1 MTRYDFKVHP
11 LAALFPDLS
20 ADEFD
25 KLKRDIQANGQLEPI
40 VVSIDGKT
48 LLDGRHRIKACIQLD
63 RAPFVL
69 NFSRVITECKKGASG
84 HELTEEEYI
93 WSKNILRRHLTDDQR
108 AAIGLKWADT
118 VRDAAKQRMKDGGKG
133 LVVSP
138 YPVHTR
144 EVVAKKAGVS
154 TNKVRQAESVARHAP
169 ELLPKIESG
178 EVKLKDAVK
187 EAEAERVKL
196 KRKGPADTVERIRKS
211 HPERIVD
218 VEPDAFDEP
227 LMLSALYK
235 IWEGSVAK
243 NWPENRDLTPVI
255 RKVYAFATYLE
266 KLGKVRAANLQKKV
280 QAVGVGVQ

>member
-1 MTRYDFKVHP
+1 MTRYDYKVHP
-11 LAALFPDLS
+11 LAELFPVMS
-20 ADEFD
+20 KDEFE
-25 KLKRDIQANGQLEPI
+25 KLKRDIQSHGQIEPI
-40 VVSIDGKT
+40 WINKDNI
-48 LLDGRHRIKACIQLD
+48 LLDGRHRLRACIELGIE
-63 RAPFVL
+63 PKTHS
-69 NFSRVITECKKGASG
+69 FSITGNNCLSESDF
-84 HELTEEEYI
+84 I
-93 WSKNILRRHLTDDQR
+93 WSRNILRRHLTDDQR

-133 LVVSP
+133 LVNP
-138 YPVHTR
+138 PNPVHTR

-154 TNKVRQAESVARHAP
+154 TNKVRQVESVARHAP

-187 EAEAERVKL
+187 EAEAERVNL